1 MPGPAWLPCARAAS
15 SRGACNQPGREIR
28 GGAALL
34 PDATNRKP
42 AGRCGRAM
50 TRAGL
55 QPGSAG
61 GIQGGVQEVA
71 AAIGREASPRR
82 RRWQGAG
89 SRRRCAMCATK
100 ARAGAEAAKWES
112 RIRGGG
118 SGLLALQRARS
129 PFGARPRAALRRQG
143 VRTVRDSGSLVAA
156 ACLRG
161 IRLARRR
168 PGKDRVYGK
177 AGRCRAAR
185 PGLLLTFSIRGYRLF
200 VTIANTVASSLFF

>member
-1 MPGPAWLPCARAAS
+1 MMPKWLPCIRAAR
-15 SRGACNQPGREIR
+15 SRGARDQPGREIR

-71 AAIGREASPRR
+71 AAMGRKAPPRW

-89 SRRRCAMCATK
+89 SRRRCAMCALQ
-100 ARAGAEAAKWES
+100 ARAGAEAAKWEG
-112 RIRGGG
+112 RRRGGG
-118 SGLLALQRARS
+118 RGRHTRKCARS
-129 PFGARPRAALRRQG
+129 PRSDGRACALSGIPEALSQRRVCVASASSAKGPDKTGFTARP
-143 VRTVRDSGSLVAA
+143 AA
-156 ACLRG
+156 AV
-161 IRLARRR
+161 
-168 PGKDRVYGK
+168 PRVLVH
-177 AGRCRAAR
+177 C
-185 PGLLLTFSIRGYRLF
+185 
-200 VTIANTVASSLFF
+200 